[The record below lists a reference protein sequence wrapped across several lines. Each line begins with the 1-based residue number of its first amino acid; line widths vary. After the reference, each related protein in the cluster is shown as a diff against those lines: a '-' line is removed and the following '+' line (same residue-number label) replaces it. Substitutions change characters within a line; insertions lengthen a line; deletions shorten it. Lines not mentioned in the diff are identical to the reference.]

1 MGIMDILVFAVLV
14 VAAIGLAV
22 AVVALTAW
30 RRRRAL
36 RDSFGPEYGR
46 MLWECGSHRAA
57 DAEARRRQEAYAEL
71 DVMPLSFDDLRYYT
85 KSWDR
90 VQATAAA
97 HPVSALKN
105 ADHLVRSVLV
115 DRGYPCA
122 PVELFALLSVEHGTA
137 LSGYRNAR
145 LLLLEM
151 QESPVTV
158 STDQLR
164 DAFSACG
171 RMFDELLMD
180 ADVPHTR
187 TAKGRTL
194 WFATG

>member
-22 AVVALTAW
+22 TVVALIAW

-46 MLWECGSHRAA
+46 MLWECGSHKAA

-90 VQATAAA
+90 VQATSSV

-115 DRGYPCA
+115 DRGYPCS

-145 LLLLEM
+145 VLLLEM

-164 DAFSACG
+164 TAFSDCG

-180 ADVPHTR
+180 ADVPRTR

>member
-1 MGIMDILVFAVLV
+1 MGIMDILVFVLAVVGALVLAAAVL
-14 VAAIGLAV
+14 AAM
-22 AVVALTAW
+22 AW
-30 RRRRAL
+30 RRRWTL

-46 MLWECGSHRAA
+46 MVWECGSRKAA

-71 DVMPLSFDDLRYYT
+71 DIMPLSFDDLHYYT

-90 VQATAAA
+90 VQADAAV
-97 HPVSALKN
+97 HPVSALKS

-115 DRGYPCA
+115 DRGYPCS

-137 LSGYRNAR
+137 LAGYRNAR

-151 QESPVTV
+151 QENPTTV
-158 STDQLR
+158 STGQLHKALG
-164 DAFSACG
+164 DCG

-180 ADVPHTR
+180 ADVPR
-187 TAKGRTL
+187 MRSPKGGTL
-194 WFATG
+194 WFAAG

>member
-1 MGIMDILVFAVLV
+1 MGIMDILVFAVMV
-14 VAAIGLAV
+14 VAALALAA
-22 AVVALTAW
+22 AVVGFIAW

-46 MLWECGSHRAA
+46 MLWECGSRKAA

-90 VQATAAA
+90 VLADAAT
-97 HPVSALKN
+97 HPVSALKG

-115 DRGYPCA
+115 DRGYPCD

-151 QESPVTV
+151 QENPTTV
-158 STDQLR
+158 STEQLR
-164 DAFSACG
+164 KALSDCG

-180 ADVPHTR
+180 ADVPR
-187 TAKGRTL
+187 MRGARGRAV
-194 WFATG
+194 WFATR

>member
-1 MGIMDILVFAVLV
+1 MGIMDILVFAILVLV
-14 VAAIGLAV
+14 AISLAAG
-22 AVVALTAW
+22 VVALIAW
-30 RRRRAL
+30 RRRRVL

-57 DAEARRRQEAYAEL
+57 DAEARRRQEAYAGL

-90 VQATAAA
+90 VRATASV

-115 DRGYPCA
+115 DRGYPCE
-122 PVELFALLSVEHGTA
+122 PVELFALLSVRHGTA
-137 LSGYRNAR
+137 LSGYRDAR
-145 LLLLEM
+145 VLLLEM
-151 QESPVTV
+151 QESPVAV
-158 STDQLR
+158 STDQLS
-164 DAFSACG
+164 DAFADCG

-180 ADVPHTR
+180 ADVPRTR
-187 TAKGRTL
+187 STKGRTL
-194 WFATG
+194 WFAPN